1 MSNIIKSISALL
13 LITVSSISYAETSNA
28 MTLVLAKKQV
38 NEYRALRR
46 VCTVSILD
54 TKQDCFKELKQL
66 THKYKAAKHY
76 LVKNRPSE
84 ELILGY
90 IH

>member
-1 MSNIIKSISALL
+1 MSNIIKSISVLL
-13 LITVSSISYAETSNA
+13 VVFVSSISYAETSDS
-28 MTLVLAKKQV
+28 MTLALAKKQV

-54 TKQDCFKELKQL
+54 TKQDCFKELQQL
-66 THKYKAAKHY
+66 THKYKAAKFF

-90 IH
+90 IN